1 MSQENAEGSV
11 VMVGIVHR
19 LHSRADV
26 LSDIMSYKFGFSKV
40 FIYAHRKLPP
50 LLQFFVVNVCVL
62 IKLLLMVTKRK
73 SKVSVC
79 IVFSYMLTPIVFV
92 LKKLGFIRC
101 LVYDDADYAPIF
113 SKNSISQ
120 ALVSFLEILGIKTAE
135 VVISAS
141 KALKELRTPLTAN
154 KIVHVVPNGIDKFC
168 DVHRHSAYQ
177 GRPIDVIYLG
187 NIDNDYIYL
196 TNTLEAVAN
205 LCREENIKAII
216 VGSGKD
222 SVEVYR
228 YTEKCE
234 GIKFLGAL
242 RRELL
247 PLLLSSSKV
256 GIAPYKV
263 TGSARYGVPLKIKEY
278 LVTTLCVAVTDI
290 KPIRYF
296 LAKTNSCY
304 EIIERPSPEGITYVI
319 NRLLRKIQKDYDTLQ
334 KIHLAVRDYL
344 CASYSWETLA
354 ARYVRMILKL

>member
-1 MSQENAEGSV
+1 
-11 VMVGIVHR
+11 MVGIIHR
-19 LHSRADV
+19 LHSRADA
-26 LSDIMSYKFGFSKV
+26 LSDIMSRKFKFSKV
-40 FIYAHRKLPP
+40 FIYAHYKLPP
-50 LLQFFVVNVCVL
+50 LLQFFVANAYAL
-62 IKLLLMVTKRK
+62 IKLLLMMAKHK

-79 IVFSYMLTPIVFV
+79 IVFSYTLTPIVFV
-92 LKKLGFIRC
+92 LKKLGFIRY

-113 SKNSISQ
+113 SKNSISR
-120 ALVSFLEILGIKTAE
+120 ALVSFLEILGIKTAK

-154 KIVHVVPNGIDKFC
+154 KIVHVVPNGIDKVFC
-168 DVHRHSAYQ
+168 DAHQHSVYR

-196 TNTLEAVAN
+196 TNMLEAVAN
-205 LCREENIKAII
+205 LCREENIKTII

-242 RRELL
+242 RREPL
-247 PLLLSSSKV
+247 PLLLSSSKI
-256 GIAPYKV
+256 GMAPYKV
-263 TGSARYGVPLKIKEY
+263 TGSARHGVPLKIKEY

-304 EIIERPSPEGITYVI
+304 EIIERSSPEGITYVI
-319 NRLLRKIQKDYDTLQ
+319 DRLLRKIRKDYDTLQ

-344 CASYSWETLA
+344 CTNYSWETLA
-354 ARYVRMILKL
+354 ARYVRVIFKL